1 MKNKTKILFLLI
13 LLIPIIIPNNVE
25 AETIKQFEDKVA
37 KYTAELQEKKNKIAK
52 NDQEVN
58 QIKAKISEIEKQIS
72 QSEIEIKNLENE
84 IEKSNQQIAEKEEE
98 SKKIMKYFQVVNG
111 ENSYLE
117 YVFGATSIT
126 DMVYRLSV
134 VEQLTKYNQKVITE
148 LNDLINENNRKK
160 ASLIQK
166 KSDLDK
172 LEKELESEKE
182 KINADTRAIKETMPS
197 LEDQIKSAKEQIAYL
212 KKIGCSANEEKTAC
226 LRRYF
231 TRSSGSSSGGGGS
244 IPSTNGF
251 FRPMEYGYLT
261 QGYGGYGGHMGV
273 DLSSS
278 NKSITLYPIAS
289 GQVSAKYYDSA
300 GALVLKI
307 RHIANGQI
315 IYSTYAHLRSWYVN
329 VGQNVTPDTAIGQMG
344 STGNSTGPHLHLE
357 ITTCDWKSAGGGCT
371 WSEYMRSTVSPFR
384 YVQIPS
390 SWSNR

>member
-1 MKNKTKILFLLI
+1 MKKNIKKIILI
-13 LLIPIIIPNNVE
+13 VLLIPLIIPYNIK

-58 QIKAKISEIEKQIS
+58 QIKARISEIENQIKAS
-72 QSEIEIKNLENE
+72 EEEIKKLEREIEESNKK
-84 IEKSNQQIAEKEEE
+84 IEEKQEE

-126 DMVYRLSV
+126 DMIYRLSV

-148 LNDLINENNRKK
+148 LNDLITENNNKK
-160 ASLIQK
+160 SSLEQK
-166 KSDLDK
+166 KVELNK
-172 LEKELESEKE
+172 LEKELEDQKE
-182 KINADTRAIKETMPS
+182 RINADTNAIKETMPS
-197 LEDQIKSAKEQIAYL
+197 LEDQIKSAKAQISYL
-212 KKIGCSANEEKTAC
+212 KQIGCGANEEKDAC

-231 TRSSGSSSGGGGS
+231 TRSSGSSGGGGS

-251 FRPMEYGYLT
+251 FRPMTNGYLT

-273 DLSSS
+273 DLSS
-278 NKSITLYPIAS
+278 NDKSITLYPIAA

-307 RHIANGQI
+307 RHIAGGQI
-315 IYSTYAHLRSWYVN
+315 LYSTYAHLRSWYVS
-329 VGQNVTPDTAIGQMG
+329 VGQNVTPDTPIGQMG

-371 WSEYMRSTVSPFR
+371 WSEYMRRTVNPRS
-384 YVQIPS
+384 YVEIPS
-390 SWSNR
+390 RWSNR